1 MPSIKKLLIR
11 LQEIDAELFVEIN
24 ESSALTE
31 KHKKAAAKLEIKAHS
46 LEMADFVEEVGSQE
60 DYTGQQV
67 LDWLGY

>member
-31 KHKKAAAKLEIKAHS
+31 KHKKAAAKLELLGEIQ
-46 LEMADFVEEVGSQE
+46 DFIEEKK
-60 DYTGQQV
+60 T
-67 LDWLGY
+67 